1 MKADFRQKLID
12 KLPLLTFL
20 LFAIQIPMD
29 VLSFWM
35 GKLGMSNLVTLAL
48 RMGMLGISLLA
59 GFLASRNKTVWWI
72 SAGVLGFI
80 GLGHIWALYDYGCA
94 SLFSDLTNFVRVV
107 QMPLLAICL
116 ICFIKENEG
125 CYEAMKWGLAA
136 CLWMVFVVQI
146 LAIATGTEPHTY
158 KDGSGYIGWFNNTN
172 SQSSNLSML
181 APVTIALVL
190 KKWSMKS
197 WQFWLTLL
205 ASAVSMFFLST
216 RLAYLGLVVTL
227 LGLGISLMIL
237 NWKDWKRALVFFL
250 LAVLFVGLI
259 PVSPMVTHQT
269 AYESVQTDRQ
279 EGIDQSIKETTPP
292 TTIAPEQ
299 GPENV
304 EPAETVPPTEEELRA
319 QKIEKLRWIYEFYI
333 PDFVEIFGLE
343 PTMEMF
349 NYTSNIYEL
358 TMLRPKKLKFAQMLM
373 NDSPFSA
380 QLFGLELSRF
390 TVGNNIYDVE
400 NDLHGIYYLYG
411 LVGLVAM
418 LAFLVY
424 FIGLVIWALLKKF
437 TRYFTWDAAGWGIA
451 FVLVLPHIYCTAGV
465 LRRPSA
471 SIYLSA
477 ALAAIYYLVKLKRY
491 PDEKKEG

>member
-1 MKADFRQKLID
+1 MKTDFRQNLID
-12 KLPLLTFL
+12 KLPLLAFL
-20 LFAIQIPMD
+20 LFALQIPMD

-35 GKLGMSNLVTLAL
+35 GKMGMSNLITLAL
-48 RMGMLGISLLA
+48 RMGMLGVTLLA
-59 GFLASRNKTVWWI
+59 GFLATRNKKVWWI
-72 SAGVLGFI
+72 TAGVLGMI
-80 GLGHIWALYDYGCA
+80 TVGHLWAVYDYGCA
-94 SLFSDLTNFVRVV
+94 SIFTDVTNLIRVV

-116 ICFIKENEG
+116 ICFIKENER
-125 CYEAMKWGLAA
+125 CYDAMKWGLAV
-136 CLWMVFVVQI
+136 CLWLTFVVQI
-146 LAIATGTEPHTY
+146 LAVVTGTEPHTY
-158 KDGSGYIGWFNNTN
+158 KDGTGYIGWFNNTN

-181 APVTIALVL
+181 APITIALAL
-190 KKWSMKS
+190 KKWSMKG
-197 WQFWLTLL
+197 WQFWATLIC
-205 ASAVSMFFLST
+205 SAVSMFFLST
-216 RLAYLGLVVTL
+216 RLAYLGLVVTMA
-227 LGLGISLMIL
+227 GLGVSLLIL

-250 LAVLFVGLI
+250 IAVLFLGLI
-259 PVSPMVTHQT
+259 PVSPMVTHQN
-269 AYESVQTDRQ
+269 AYESVQVNRQ
-279 EGIDQSIKETTPP
+279 EGIDESMKETEP
-292 TTIAPEQ
+292 
-299 GPENV
+299 
-304 EPAETVPPTEEELRA
+304 PAEEGTTEATEPPTEEELLA

-343 PTMEMF
+343 RTMEMF

-373 NDSPFSA
+373 DDSPFSA
-380 QLFGLELSRF
+380 QLFGVELSRF

-418 LAFLVY
+418 VAFLLY
-424 FIGLVIWALLKKF
+424 FIGLIVWAVLKKF

-491 PDEKKEG
+491 PDEQKEG